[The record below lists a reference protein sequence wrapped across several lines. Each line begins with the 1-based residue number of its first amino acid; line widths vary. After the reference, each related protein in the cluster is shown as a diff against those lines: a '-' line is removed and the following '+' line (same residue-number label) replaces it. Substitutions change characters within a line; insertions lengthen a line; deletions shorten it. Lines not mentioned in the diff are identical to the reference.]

1 MTFCSR
7 HASEPFL
14 SKAPREPGVGN
25 MPLGREDPLGH
36 LLRRDFLG
44 LASHQRVDGSISH
57 DCVGEPIDCIWH
69 LIVVH
74 PLAPFL
80 ENQHPAIPGAPGI
93 SPVNHSQCI
102 DTHFS
107 VLEDERHRL
116 LDAAVER
123 SHGASR
129 ALPRGLHPVR
139 PREEEA
145 REVIPGA
152 TGSEG
157 PNVQSVCLVGVRRER
172 IKRLPELPA
181 LLATIDPASIPE
193 APVDAVSDL
202 ADALEATLRS
212 SPPGS

>member
-1 MTFCSR
+1 M
-7 HASEPFL
+7 
-14 SKAPREPGVGN
+14 
-25 MPLGREDPLGH
+25 
-36 LLRRDFLG
+36 
-44 LASHQRVDGSISH
+44 
-57 DCVGEPIDCIWH
+57 
-69 LIVVH
+69 
-74 PLAPFL
+74 
-80 ENQHPAIPGAPGI
+80 

-123 SHGASR
+123 SRGASR
-129 ALPRGLHPVR
+129 ALPRGVHPVR
-139 PREEEA
+139 PREEAA

-157 PNVQSVCLVGVRRER
+157 PNVLSVCLVGVRRER

-202 ADALEATLRS
+202 ADALEATVEVKSTGLLRDDQ
-212 SPPGS
+212 PPGPDTLARMMSETSGLLKDCLSARQIDSCSAGWRPRSRPAGSGRKP

>member
-1 MTFCSR
+1 
-7 HASEPFL
+7 
-14 SKAPREPGVGN
+14 VN
-25 MPLGREDPLGH
+25 Y
-36 LLRRDFLG
+36 
-44 LASHQRVDGSISH
+44 SH
-57 DCVGEPIDCIWH
+57 
-69 LIVVH
+69 
-74 PLAPFL
+74 
-80 ENQHPAIPGAPGI
+80 
-93 SPVNHSQCI
+93 CI
-102 DTHFS
+102 DTHFR

-129 ALPRGLHPVR
+129 ALPRGAHPVR
-139 PREEEA
+139 PREEEEA

-157 PNVQSVCLVGVRRER
+157 PNVLSVCLVGVRRER